1 MRTNQEH
8 QVRMTNPFLM
18 KLEHGAKLSDE
29 AKAGLTNLIVDRTE
43 FGARKDLISEGEAPE
58 HVHLVLEG
66 FACRYKLLPDGG
78 RQIMAWL
85 TPGDFCDL
93 HVSLLG
99 EMDHNLATL
108 SASTICLLPR
118 HGLERLAEAHPSL
131 TRALWWATL
140 VDEAIL
146 REWLVNM
153 GRRPAAQRIAH
164 MFCEVLTRL
173 QAVGLAP
180 GGQIDFPLTRADLA
194 DSAGLSS
201 VHVNRVIQEL
211 RDTGLI
217 SWKRRTLAVLDETG
231 LKAFAGFDPNY
242 LHLERSS
249 HLRGGG
255 GWIA

>member
-1 MRTNQEH
+1 MA
-8 QVRMTNPFLM
+8 NPLVL
-18 KLEHGAKLSDE
+18 KLEHGAKLSDG
-29 AKAGLTNLIVDRTE
+29 AKTGLAELIVDRTE
-43 FGARKDLISEGEAPE
+43 FAARRDLIAEGEAPA

-78 RQIMAWL
+78 RQIIAWL
-85 TPGDFCDL
+85 VPGDFCDL

-140 VDEAIL
+140 VDEAVL

-153 GRRPAAQRIAH
+153 GRRPAPQRIAH

-173 QAVGLAP
+173 QAVELAP
-180 GGQIDFPLTRADLA
+180 GGRIDFPLTRADLA
-194 DSAGLSS
+194 DTAGLST
-201 VHVNRVIQEL
+201 VHVNRVVQDL
-211 RDTGLI
+211 RDRRLI
-217 SWKRRTLAVLDETG
+217 AWKGRALAVLDAAG
-231 LKAFAGFDPNY
+231 LEAFAGFDPNY
-242 LHLERSS
+242 LHLQRSPNP
-249 HLRGGG
+249 RPGA